1 MEQLEELKEAFTIF
15 DTLHRS
21 IPNKTLDAL
30 SAREFKSSVRALGVR
45 IRKKDVDEK
54 FAELEKDLSDTVTLE
69 EYIRLVKPLL
79 PDRTTREGIMNLF
92 KMYDV
97 DKAGKISLANLKRIA
112 MEIGEN
118 ISDDE
123 LETMFKEADKDNDGV
138 IGPEDFYRVIKRTY
152 SDDLI
157 EFE

>member
-1 MEQLEELKEAFTIF
+1 MI
-15 DTLHRS
+15 
-21 IPNKTLDAL
+21 DAL
-30 SAREFKSSVRALGVR
+30 SAREFKNSVKALGVD
-45 IRKKDVDEK
+45 IHKKDVDEL
-54 FAELEKDLSDTVTLE
+54 FAEVEKNLSDTITLE

-97 DKAGKISLANLKRIA
+97 DKTGKISLQNLKRIA
-112 MEIGEN
+112 TEIREN
-118 ISDDE
+118 IDDDE
-123 LETMFKEADKDNDGV
+123 LERMFKEADKDNDGV